1 MAIIRSAML
10 TIRLSFSYVLIITTP
25 PTRLGAGG
33 STSPGCLGKYII
45 INVRFS
51 SLLTKK
57 VLLNSEQIGRGN
69 YLQGSTAGAMQSK
82 VNYIIA
88 WIFRR
93 KEEKNEN

>member
-10 TIRLSFSYVLIITTP
+10 TIRLSSSYVLIIPPP

-69 YLQGSTAGAMQSK
+69 YLQGSPTDVCASEDILKNTFQPLQS
-82 VNYIIA
+82 IT
-88 WIFRR
+88 
-93 KEEKNEN
+93 